1 MTKPPQYRTASPV
14 SIIQSV
20 ALEALSASVISQIS
34 HHNHIHLWFSDID
47 TSMHIERISLRVR
60 NGQAWEGGWFDYEL
74 GGWRFA
80 LLSLGGENPALP
92 A

>member
-1 MTKPPQYRTASPV
+1 
-14 SIIQSV
+14 
-20 ALEALSASVISQIS
+20 
-34 HHNHIHLWFSDID
+34 
-47 TSMHIERISLRVR
+47 MHIERISLRVR